1 MHDAELF
8 QRAGQGHDDL
18 PRRHVVV
25 DVLLVEIELPLI
37 ELEGADAA
45 GVDHLDRDGL
55 RRMHGPG
62 DVILDAFELVLGREL
77 TQEEIVAAEHDE
89 GAFVDHWRVAHLHM
103 RLARIGRQHGRLE
116 AGGVAHLGVAIAG
129 DHGRRHGVACAGAG
143 DIGAR
148 HLVLH
153 VVFGDQH
160 AGDGHLAAADMGVRV
175 DGACHHHAAFQIV
188 GLRHAPVGR
197 SRHDLAVLDIDVA
210 NLAAHLVGGVVD
222 LSAREPDDHVLETPL
237 TAQLR
242 LT

>member
-1 MHDAELF
+1 M
-8 QRAGQGHDDL
+8 
-18 PRRHVVV
+18 
-25 DVLLVEIELPLI
+25 
-37 ELEGADAA
+37 
-45 GVDHLDRDGL
+45 
-55 RRMHGPG
+55 
-62 DVILDAFELVLGREL
+62 
-77 TQEEIVAAEHDE
+77 
-89 GAFVDHWRVAHLHM
+89 
-103 RLARIGRQHGRLE
+103 
-116 AGGVAHLGVAIAG
+116 
-129 DHGRRHGVACAGAG
+129 ACAGAG

-160 AGDGHLAAADMGVRV
+160 AGDGHLAAADMGVRI